1 MPELIK
7 TYRNYDD
14 LGMKIIW
21 FNRLQSNVIKKILNN
36 KMKYMALKLRAMNV
50 NNN

>member
-1 MPELIK
+1 MN

-21 FNRLQSNVIKKILNN
+21 FNRFTSGVTKQILYNKI
-36 KMKYMALKLRAMNV
+36 KYMALKLRAIHV
-50 NNN
+50 YIYLI